1 MAMRSVKCVVVGDGA
16 VGESHKFKLFIVSLC
31 CFVSCKLDFET
42 QLHRKDVLADLL
54 HTERVSTRLRPD
66 RL

>member
-16 VGESHKFKLFIVSLC
+16 VGESHKNTLFIFLFC
-31 CFVSCKLDFET
+31 CFISCKLAFET
-42 QLHRKDVLADLL
+42 DFHRKDVLADLL
-54 HTERVSTRLRPD
+54 HTERISTGLRPD

>member
-1 MAMRSVKCVVVGDGA
+1 MRSVKCVVVGDGA
-16 VGESHKFKLFIVSLC
+16 VGESHKSTLFNYLC
-31 CFVSCKLDFET
+31 THFFISCKLDFET
-42 QLHRKDVLADLL
+42 HFRRKDVLADLL